1 MIRFALFV
9 LLAVAFAA
17 PVAAQSTLGVAFGGG
32 GWNGQ
37 TIPAGQQCR
46 IHEGRG
52 ATPSLRVS
60 RIPAGTDR
68 ITVEFND
75 RDFGPLSSGG
85 GHGIIGFAHAGGAM
99 ATLRSVPGNTDRMP
113 AGVTV
118 VQAARS
124 VGRFASLGYL
134 PPCSGGRGHT
144 YFAIVR
150 AMRGDTVLGQAEI
163 VLGRY

>member
-1 MIRFALFV
+1 MRLAILL
-9 LLAVAFAA
+9 LLASLAMPGSAVAQATLAVSFA
-17 PVAAQSTLGVAFGGG
+17 GG

-46 IHEGRG
+46 IYEGRG
-52 ATPSLRVS
+52 ATPPLRVS

-85 GHGIIGFAHAGGAM
+85 GHGIIGFAHSGGAT
-99 ATLRSVPGNTDRMP
+99 ASLRSVPGNTNRMP

-124 VGRFASLGYL
+124 TGNFASLGYL

-144 YFAIVR
+144 YVAIVR
-150 AMRGDTVLGQAEI
+150 AMRGDAVLAQAEI